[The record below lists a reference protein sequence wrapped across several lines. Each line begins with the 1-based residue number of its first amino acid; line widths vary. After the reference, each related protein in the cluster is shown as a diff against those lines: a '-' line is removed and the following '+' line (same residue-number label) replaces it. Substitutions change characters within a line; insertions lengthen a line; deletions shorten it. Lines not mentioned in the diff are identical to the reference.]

1 MSELQ
6 RSKLELNDE
15 KQEIY
20 QLLQE
25 IKIHKSEAEEVNDVL
40 LTAKKDLDEAR
51 HLLEVKNSIQIPCM
65 LLTIF
70 D

>member
-20 QLLQE
+20 HLLQE

-51 HLLEVKNSIQIPCM
+51 HLLEVKNSI
-65 LLTIF
+65 
-70 D
+70 